1 MGTMCWTASRKTD
14 YVGCTRADQCWTTV
28 ILCNK
33 LIQTNPSLTYK
44 GKGRNPRKKTWKPFL
59 SYKVGQ
65 LASLTDCAMKTWTFS
80 VRFSPFSSVWRWAEM
95 GNVLTMKRTEKRGY
109 WKFEKEIYCQTNTK
123 KNANTNTKT
132 KTNIKAKTK
141 FVGSDKEMYY
151 QRRSSYCSVS
161 FPDNR

>member
-1 MGTMCWTASRKTD
+1 
-14 YVGCTRADQCWTTV
+14 
-28 ILCNK
+28 
-33 LIQTNPSLTYK
+33 
-44 GKGRNPRKKTWKPFL
+44 
-59 SYKVGQ
+59 
-65 LASLTDCAMKTWTFS
+65 
-80 VRFSPFSSVWRWAEM
+80 
-95 GNVLTMKRTEKRGY
+95 MKRTEKRGY

-123 KNANTNTKT
+123 KNANTNRKT